1 MTRHIEHRRQY
12 ERRSID
18 VRVQL
23 VISDGHVA
31 QVSPM
36 GGPALAGRMKN
47 LSAGGALVVVSTY
60 LPRATQVKLE
70 IPAGAPVPAGSVT
83 ARVTK
88 VQMVDREPRYGVGL
102 RFEDTEC
109 ALVQALRVWGEEGA
123 KV

>member
-1 MTRHIEHRRQY
+1 MTQPVDHRRQY
-12 ERRSID
+12 ERHAID

-23 VISDGHVA
+23 VIAEEHLA

-36 GGPALAGRMKN
+36 SGPALSGRMKN
-47 LSAGGALVVVSTY
+47 ISAGGALIVLPTY
-60 LPRATQVKLE
+60 LPRGAQVELE
-70 IPAGAPVPAGSVT
+70 IPAGTPVPAGRVT